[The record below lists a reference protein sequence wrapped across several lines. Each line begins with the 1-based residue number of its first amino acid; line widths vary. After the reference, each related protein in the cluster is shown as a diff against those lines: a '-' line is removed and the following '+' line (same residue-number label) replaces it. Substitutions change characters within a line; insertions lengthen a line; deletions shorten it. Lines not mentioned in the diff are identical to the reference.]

1 MAREG
6 WIKAKLSDLGEW
18 RSGMTP
24 SKSNPA
30 YWTNG
35 TIPWVSPKLMKAS
48 VISGSDEHI
57 AETAIEHGAASIIPR
72 GSILIVVR
80 SGILKHSVPVAV
92 TAVDCVINQ
101 DLRALI
107 PAEGIDAFFVAAQ
120 LRWRANEIL
129 SMARKEGVTVD
140 SLDQRRLL
148 SLEVD
153 LASPKAQVLI
163 AARLAEL
170 EDNIV
175 LAEMALN
182 SAPSSIQRL
191 RASAANR
198 LFLPRGAATTALP
211 RSVRVKDLAV
221 ERVRTGLSVRGAA
234 EPPGVPSIR
243 LSALSAPIVDVTDVR
258 YLPVDP
264 EAVKDLVL
272 HNGDILVSR
281 GSGTRAFVGRAS
293 IVCNADGH
301 TIFPDKAFRIRVDQK
316 QMLPEW
322 FLVAWNSP
330 IIRERLQKRARTTAG
345 IWMILSSE
353 VIATSLL
360 LPSIDQQ
367 RRDLARLAT
376 IEQQL
381 DRIERKLDRARRL
394 LERTRSTIYARAFS
408 GQLIELIEDP
418 SEASLLLETLMAI
431 EIKPKLQK
439 PRRAKPPTTE
449 HRLDQ
454 LLRDWPKDGQ
464 TFSELRDNLLAPYE
478 EIKEAIFSLLCN
490 GSLHQEFDPDTDR
503 MLLKVVAN
511 ET

>member
-6 WIKAKLSDLGEW
+6 WIKAKLADLGEW

-35 TIPWVSPKLMKAS
+35 TIPWVSPKLMKTA

-57 AETAIEHGAASIIPR
+57 AEIAIEHGAASVVPR

-80 SGILKHSVPVAV
+80 SGILRHSVPVAV
-92 TAVDCVINQ
+92 TVVDCVINQ

-107 PAEGIDAFFVAAQ
+107 PAKGVDALFVAAQ

-129 SMARKEGVTVD
+129 ATARKEGVTVD

-148 SLEVD
+148 SLEID
-153 LASPKAQVLI
+153 LASPRAQVLI
-163 AARLAEL
+163 ATRLAEL
-170 EDNIV
+170 EDDIL
-175 LAEMALN
+175 LAEMALA
-182 SAPSSIQRL
+182 SAPNSVQRL

-198 LFLPRGAATTALP
+198 LFLPRGAATDGP
-211 RSVRVKDLAV
+211 SRSVRVKELAI

-243 LSALSAPIVDVTDVR
+243 LSALSGSSVDVTDVR

-272 HNGDILVSR
+272 RDGDILVSR
-281 GSGTRAFVGRAS
+281 GSGTRSFVGRAS

-301 TIFPDKAFRIRVDQK
+301 TIFPDKAFRIRVDPT

-330 IIRERLQKRARTTAG
+330 VVRERLQKRARTTAG
-345 IWMILSSE
+345 IWMILLSE
-353 VIATSLL
+353 VVATSLPV
-360 LPSIDQQ
+360 PSLEEQ
-367 RRDLARLAT
+367 RSDLARFT
-376 IEQQL
+376 MIEQQL

-394 LERTRSTIYARAFS
+394 LERIRSTIYARAFS
-408 GQLIELIEDP
+408 GQLIEVIED
-418 SEASLLLETLMAI
+418 SGEASLLLEKLMAI
-431 EIKPKLQK
+431 KVKPKAQRPK
-439 PRRAKPPTTE
+439 RSKPPTTE
-449 HRLDQ
+449 HRLNQ
-454 LLRDWPKDGQ
+454 LLNDWPKDGQ
-464 TFSELRDNLLAPYE
+464 TFSELRDTFLAPYE
-478 EIKEAIFSLLCN
+478 EIKEAIFSLLCK
-490 GSLHQEFDPDTDR
+490 GSLHQQFDPDTDR
-503 MLLKVVAN
+503 MLLKVT
-511 ET
+511 EK